1 MKKLLALALVLVLAL
16 SLTAVSLADE
26 VVVAKIGDTEYTAL
40 ADAFSAAQDGDT
52 IVLQHD
58 AAISG
63 YVGTPDDASVTLD
76 LNGFAIT
83 GGALDVYGGL
93 TVTGEGSITAGAKH
107 AIWVNGQ
114 GAELTVK
121 SGTITGGTGYAIVA
135 NNDDSTAKINI
146 EGGLIRS
153 GAEGAGTLGLFTCH
167 ATISGGTILSEVDNT
182 DAIELSNDSTL
193 TISGGEIKGHDWG
206 IAAFGTAQLTITG
219 GTITTAD
226 DEGYAVTT
234 NGNAGQS
241 ATITISGGTIRGA
254 ELGAYAPSGKWV
266 ITGGNIEGAT
276 GLYFKSTSLH
286 ISGDATIVGNGEARD
301 YNYYGNGANYTGDA
315 LVIDSCGYP
324 NGISDVSVTGGT
336 FRSANAQG
344 AACYTHEQ
352 NTPVTKF
359 ISGGTF
365 SSIRDNSYLVD
376 NTNEVIRANG
386 DVVVSPVGNYDAPV
400 AAPTVSSPK
409 TADLGVALYAV
420 LALTSATGTAWACS
434 KRKDI

>member
-52 IVLQHD
+52 IVLQHN
-58 AAISG
+58 AEITG
-63 YVGTPDDASVTLD
+63 YVGTPANASVTLD

-107 AIWVNGQ
+107 AIWVNGA
-114 GAELTVK
+114 GAELTVE

-146 EGGLIRS
+146 EGGLIQS
-153 GAEGAGTLGLFTCH
+153 GTEGVGALGLFTCQ

-193 TISGGEIKGHDWG
+193 TVSGGEIRGHDWG

-241 ATITISGGTIRGA
+241 ATVTISGGTIRGA
-254 ELGAYAPSGKWV
+254 ELGVYAPSGKWT
-266 ITGGNIEGAT
+266 ITGGTIEGAT
-276 GLYFKSTSLH
+276 GLYFKSNSLH
-286 ISGDATIVGNGEARD
+286 ISGNATIVGNGEARD
-301 YNYYGNGANYTGDA
+301 YDYYGNGANYTGDA

-324 NGISDVSVTGGT
+324 NGISDVSITGGT
-336 FRSANAQG
+336 FRSANAK
-344 AACYTHEQ
+344 AVACYTYQQ

-359 ISGGTF
+359 ISGGIFT
-365 SSIRDNSYLVD
+365 SIPDSTYLVTYAHNLSRSD
-376 NTNEVIRANG
+376 GTYTVSFGGG
-386 DVVVSPVGNYDAPV
+386 DDASA
-400 AAPTVSSPK
+400 AAPAITSPK
-409 TADLGVALYAV
+409 TADPGVALYAV
-420 LALTSATGTAWACS
+420 LALTGATGAAWMGS
-434 KRKDI
+434 KRKEI